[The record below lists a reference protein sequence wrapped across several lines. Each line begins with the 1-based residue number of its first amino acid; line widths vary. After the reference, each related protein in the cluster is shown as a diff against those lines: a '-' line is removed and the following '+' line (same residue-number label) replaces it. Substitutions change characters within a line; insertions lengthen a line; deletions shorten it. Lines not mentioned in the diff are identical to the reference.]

1 MLLATMAVVRLD
13 EETDDVENVLSST
26 LMDRKDL
33 IPSKNRDIDVTGDP
47 LASST
52 WEKVSMNSHLSL
64 LYTCVRILSQIVI

>member
-1 MLLATMAVVRLD
+1 MAVVRLD

-26 LMDRKDL
+26 LMDRRDL

-52 WEKVSMNSHLSL
+52 WEKVSMN
-64 LYTCVRILSQIVI
+64 RQE